1 MNRGLNN
8 APPDKSNEVRDD
20 EERTRRAEA
29 RGGERRR
36 TPADDEER
44 TRRAEPA
51 SAEGSAS
58 ASASASESARL
69 AARGGER
76 KRNDPFFLS
85 RDPRPAAD
93 VSAIVVNR
101 DGGAALERCLES
113 LLAQQGVGIEILV
126 VYNASAAAEAEG
138 IRARFPQVRVVPLT
152 ANLGFAGGV
161 NEGIARTAGPFVLV
175 VNNDARLASDYA
187 ARMAAR
193 LSFDERLAGA
203 QGLVLREKDGAI
215 DTAGLSWNARGEAVP
230 LLSGDDRFAAPT
242 EPIEVP
248 GVSATA
254 AMYRRDALAGISSA
268 GRVFDDSFF
277 AYYEDVDLSLRLAR
291 AGWRFAL
298 DPEAIAYHRG
308 SMTGARTPWRRA
320 LWIARNRW
328 RTLLKNFDHAFLRR
342 RLRDLLR
349 ADLAHARTLGAAGWL
364 LPLIVWPGAA
374 WNALTEPRKEPLLT
388 GFPATPPR
396 RP

>member
-8 APPDKSNEVRDD
+8 APSDKSNVVRDD
-20 EERTRRAEA
+20 EERNRRAESVSA
-29 RGGERRR
+29 EA
-36 TPADDEER
+36 PAD
-44 TRRAEPA
+44 
-51 SAEGSAS
+51 
-58 ASASASESARL
+58 ESARL
-69 AARGGER
+69 TAGHAER
-76 KRNDPFFLS
+76 SRTDPFVLS
-85 RDPRPAAD
+85 RDRPAAD

-101 DGGAALERCLES
+101 DGGAALDKCLES
-113 LLAQQGVGIEILV
+113 LLAQQGVAVEILV
-126 VYNASAAAEAEG
+126 VDNASAAAEAEG
-138 IRARFPQVRVVPLT
+138 VRARFPGIRVVPLT
-152 ANLGFAGGV
+152 ANVGFAGGV
-161 NEGIARTAGPFVLV
+161 NEGMARTAGPLVLV
-175 VNNDARLASDYA
+175 VNNDARLAPDYA
-187 ARMAAR
+187 ARLAAR

-203 QGLVLREKDGAI
+203 QGLVLREDDATI

-230 LLSGDDRFAAPT
+230 LLSGADRFAAPT
-242 EPIEVP
+242 EAIEVP

-254 AMYRRDALAGISSA
+254 AMYRRAALADVSA
-268 GRVFDDSFF
+268 GGRVFDDSFF

-298 DPEAIAYHRG
+298 DPEAIAFHRG
-308 SMTGARTPWRRA
+308 SMTGGRTPWRKA

-374 WNALTEPRKEPLLT
+374 WSALREPRKEPLLT

-396 RP
+396 HP

>member
-8 APPDKSNEVRDD
+8 APPDKSIEVRDE
-20 EERTRRAEA
+20 EERV
-29 RGGERRR
+29 
-36 TPADDEER
+36 
-44 TRRAEPA
+44 RRAEPA
-51 SAEGSAS
+51 SAEA
-58 ASASASESARL
+58 SARL
-69 AARGGER
+69 AARDAGR
-76 KRNDPFFLS
+76 RRTDPYAVSADSL
-85 RDPRPAAD
+85 PAAD

-101 DGGAALERCLES
+101 DGGPALDRCLES
-113 LLAQQGVGIEILV
+113 LLAQQGASIEILV
-126 VYNASAAAEAEG
+126 VDNASAASESDRV
-138 IRARFPQVRVVPLT
+138 RARFPGIRVVPLT

-175 VNNDARLASDYA
+175 VNNDARLAPDYA
-187 ARMAAR
+187 ARLAAR
-193 LSFDERLAGA
+193 LSFDDRLAGA
-203 QGLVLREKDGAI
+203 QGLVLRETDAAI

-230 LLSGDDRFAAPT
+230 LLSGADRFAAPT
-242 EPIEVP
+242 EAIEVP
-248 GVSATA
+248 GVSTTA
-254 AMYRRDALAGISSA
+254 AMYRRGALAAISA
-268 GRVFDDSFF
+268 GGRVFDDSFF

-298 DPEAIAYHRG
+298 DPEAIAYHHG
-308 SMTGARTPWRRA
+308 SMTGSRTPWKRA

-374 WNALTEPRKEPLLT
+374 WNALTERRKEPLLT

>member
-8 APPDKSNEVRDD
+8 APSNKSNEAPD
-20 EERTRRAEA
+20 EE
-29 RGGERRR
+29 ERI
-36 TPADDEER
+36 
-44 TRRAEPA
+44 RRAEPA
-51 SAEGSAS
+51 SAEP
-58 ASASASESARL
+58 SARL
-69 AARGGER
+69 SEGDGGRRRIDAER
-76 KRNDPFFLS
+76 
-85 RDPRPAAD
+85 RPADPYVLSAD
-93 VSAIVVNR
+93 ARSTAEVSAIVVNR
-101 DGGAALERCLES
+101 DGGAALDRCLES

-126 VYNASAAAEAEG
+126 VDNASAAAEAEG
-138 IRARFPQVRVVPLT
+138 IRARFPGVRVVPLT
-152 ANLGFAGGV
+152 ANVGFAGGV
-161 NEGIARTAGPFVLV
+161 NEGIARTAGPFLLV
-175 VNNDARLASDYA
+175 VNNDARLEPDYA
-187 ARMAAR
+187 ARLAAR
-193 LSFDERLAGA
+193 LSFDDRLAGA
-203 QGLVLREKDGAI
+203 QGLVLREKDAAI

-242 EPIEVP
+242 ETIEVP

-254 AMYRRDALAGISSA
+254 AMYRRTALAGISA
-268 GRVFDDSFF
+268 GGQVFDDSFF

-298 DPEAIAYHRG
+298 DPEAIAFHHG
-308 SMTGARTPWRRA
+308 SMTGARTPWRKA
-320 LWIARNRW
+320 LWTARNRW
-328 RTLLKNFDHAFLRR
+328 RTLLKNFDHGFLRR

-349 ADLAHARTLGAAGWL
+349 ADLAHARALGAAGWL